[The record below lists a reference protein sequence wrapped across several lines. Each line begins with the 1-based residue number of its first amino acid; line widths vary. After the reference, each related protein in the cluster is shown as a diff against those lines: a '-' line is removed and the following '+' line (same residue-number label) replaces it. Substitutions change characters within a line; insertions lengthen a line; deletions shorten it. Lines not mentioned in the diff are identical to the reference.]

1 MRPFPEDAAIA
12 VVPEGSYAA
21 GCSAPSHHHVSGRT
35 SLGGRIAGSS
45 ARSHACPGMGLAH
58 ATVTRGDARRTELDP
73 RFEVSRAEAE

>member
-21 GCSAPSHHHVSGRT
+21 GCSAPSHHHVPGRT

-45 ARSHACPGMGLAH
+45 ARSTTLAL
-58 ATVTRGDARRTELDP
+58 AWGWRTRP
-73 RFEVSRAEAE
+73 